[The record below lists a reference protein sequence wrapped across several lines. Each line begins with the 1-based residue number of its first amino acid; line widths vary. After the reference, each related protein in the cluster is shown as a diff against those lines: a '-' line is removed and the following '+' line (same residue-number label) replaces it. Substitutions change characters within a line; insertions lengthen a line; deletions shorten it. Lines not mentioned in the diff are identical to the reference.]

1 MAAGG
6 ATSFLFHSFQVAE
19 EDSTKGR
26 LFRYA
31 GILSHHA
38 EIGPKLPDSTS
49 NSSAITDKMHAL
61 HTPDN
66 ESGWLC
72 VTVWSFKQCLSDNA
86 TLVFS

>member
-1 MAAGG
+1 MMAAGG

-49 NSSAITDKMHAL
+49 DSSAITDKIMHAL
-61 HTPDN
+61 HTLITKAAGYV
-66 ESGWLC
+66 SLC
-72 VTVWSFKQCLSDNA
+72 GPLNSAYQIMRR
-86 TLVFS
+86 